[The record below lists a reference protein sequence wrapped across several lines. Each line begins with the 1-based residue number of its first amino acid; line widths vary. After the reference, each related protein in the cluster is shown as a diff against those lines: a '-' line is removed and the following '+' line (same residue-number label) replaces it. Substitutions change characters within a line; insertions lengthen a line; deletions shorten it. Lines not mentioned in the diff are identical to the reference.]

1 MTAGPQPTKPI
12 VIAHRG
18 ACGYLPE
25 HTLAAYATA
34 VFQGAD
40 FIEPDL
46 VMTRDGRL
54 IARHDNRLDETTDV
68 ARRPE
73 FASRRTTRAVDGRHL
88 TGWFSEDFTLA
99 EIRTLRVVERLP
111 QLRPANARFDGQFQ
125 IPTLEEI
132 LGLREA
138 LERVVGRP
146 IGLYPETKHP
156 THFRERDLPMEER
169 LVQTLHA
176 HGLADRGKVY
186 IQSFEV
192 ANLQHLR
199 RLTRIPLIQLLAPQG
214 QPFDMAAAGS
224 GLTYARMATSA
235 GLKDIAAYADGVGPD
250 KSLLIPRD
258 ANGRLDPGCATAFV
272 ADAHHAGLE
281 VHPYTFRAEN
291 GFLPLNQRRGDDPAA
306 RGDLSAELT
315 AFLDLGIDGFFTDH
329 PDLGVQIRDAAPS
342 LP

>member
-1 MTAGPQPTKPI
+1 MVRPQPKPI

-18 ACGYLPE
+18 ASGYLPE
-25 HTLAAYATA
+25 HTLAAYAAA

-46 VMTRDGRL
+46 VVTRDGRL
-54 IARHDNRLDETTDV
+54 IARHDNRLDVTTDV
-68 ARRPE
+68 ARRPA
-73 FASRRTTRAVDGRHL
+73 FAGRRTTRVVDGQHL

-99 EIRTLRVVERLP
+99 EIRTLRAVERLP
-111 QLRPANARFDGQFQ
+111 QIRPANARFDGQFQ

-132 LGLREA
+132 LALRHA
-138 LERVVGRP
+138 LEEVVGRP

-156 THFRERDLPMEER
+156 THFRERGLAMEER

-176 HGLADRGKVY
+176 HGLADSGRVY

-192 ANLQHLR
+192 TSLQHLR
-199 RLTRIPLIQLLAPQG
+199 RLTRIPLIQLLASAG
-214 QPFDMAAAGS
+214 QPFDATASGS
-224 GLTYARMATSA
+224 RLTYAQMATAA
-235 GLKDIAAYADGVGPD
+235 GLADIAAYAAGVGPD

-258 ANGRLDPGCATAFV
+258 ASGQLDPTRATAFV
-272 ADAHHAGLE
+272 ADAHAAGLV

-291 GFLPLNQRRGDDPAA
+291 AFLPTNYQRGDNPSAH
-306 RGDLSAELT
+306 GDLSTELT

-329 PDLGVQIRDAAPS
+329 PDLGVQIRDAAQS

>member
-1 MTAGPQPTKPI
+1 MVGPQKKPI

-18 ACGYLPE
+18 ASGYLPE

-54 IARHDNRLDETTDV
+54 IARHDNRLDATTDV
-68 ARRPE
+68 ARRPA
-73 FASRRTTRAVDGRHL
+73 FASRRATREVNGETL

-99 EIRTLRVVERLP
+99 EIRTLRAVERLP
-111 QLRPANARFDGQFQ
+111 QLRPANARFDGQFPV
-125 IPTLEEI
+125 PTLEEI
-132 LGLREA
+132 LALREA
-138 LERVVGRP
+138 LEGVVGRP

-156 THFRERDLPMEER
+156 THFRERGLAMEER

-176 HGLADRGKVY
+176 HGLEDGRRVY

-192 ANLQHLR
+192 ANLQRLR
-199 RLTRIPLIQLLAPQG
+199 RLTRIPLIQLLASKG

-224 GLTYARMATSA
+224 GLTYARMTTAA

-258 ANGRLDPGCATAFV
+258 ENGRLDPAGATPFV
-272 ADAHHAGLE
+272 ADAHRAGLE

-291 GFLPLNQRRGDDPAA
+291 GFLPLNHRRGDDTAA
-306 RGDLSAELT
+306 LGDLFTELT

-329 PDLGVQIRDAAPS
+329 PDLGVQIRDAAQS